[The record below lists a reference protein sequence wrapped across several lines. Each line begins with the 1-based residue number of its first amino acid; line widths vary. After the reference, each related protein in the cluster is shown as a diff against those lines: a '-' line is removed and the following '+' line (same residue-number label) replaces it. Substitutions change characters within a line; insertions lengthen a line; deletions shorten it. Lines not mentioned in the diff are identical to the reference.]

1 MWFCVKWSLF
11 GKIYTA
17 YVWFLLIRLWTSH
30 IWKCCSPKLSF
41 GLSAKI
47 VAIYAFFLRVKLTLK
62 GSSVWRNWHFATML
76 VFDQNSSSCSCVAAV
91 TRRHFS
97 EELDLYSFAL
107 LLLSHG
113 LRRCLCEGSGSVD
126 ITFGLILCN

>member
-1 MWFCVKWSLF
+1 
-11 GKIYTA
+11 
-17 YVWFLLIRLWTSH
+17 
-30 IWKCCSPKLSF
+30 
-41 GLSAKI
+41 
-47 VAIYAFFLRVKLTLK
+47 
-62 GSSVWRNWHFATML
+62 ML

-126 ITFGLILCN
+126 ITFGLILCNSETKALTICSLSETEDRNLG